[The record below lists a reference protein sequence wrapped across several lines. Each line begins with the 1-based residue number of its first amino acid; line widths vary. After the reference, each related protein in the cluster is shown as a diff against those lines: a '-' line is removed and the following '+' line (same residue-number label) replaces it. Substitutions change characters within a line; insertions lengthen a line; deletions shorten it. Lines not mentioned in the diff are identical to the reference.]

1 MIVVKLMGG
10 LGNQLFQYAY
20 GRALATKF
28 KTELIL
34 DLDFLLNRDPKN
46 DFIFR
51 DFDLDIFKLT
61 NYQVFNEQ
69 LSKKFNKSSI
79 FNKKPITFSENG
91 FHFQPI
97 ELNKKNPKIYLEGYW
112 QSFKYFQDVEYE
124 IRKELVFKYPLTF
137 EQQQLKEKIKN
148 ATSICINFRRTD
160 FVTIPS
166 AIKTHGVT
174 DLNYYMDALKLLK
187 QKLGNELELF
197 VFSDD
202 IEWCEKNFK
211 SEFQTHFVK
220 HELYKGE
227 RFASYLEL
235 MTNCKHFVIPNSTF
249 GWWAAWLSSFEEK
262 IIITPEQWFLDETLQ
277 SQTMDLRPKNWL
289 TI

>member
-10 LGNQLFQYAY
+10 LGNQLFQYAH
-20 GRALATKF
+20 GRALTTKF
-28 KTELIL
+28 QTELIL
-34 DLDFLLNRDPKN
+34 DLEFLLNRDPKN

-51 DFDLDIFKLT
+51 DFDLNIFKL
-61 NYQVFNEQ
+61 NNHQVLNDR
-69 LSKKFNKSSI
+69 LSKKFYNSS
-79 FNKKPITFSENG
+79 FFHEKPITCIENG

-97 ELNKKNPKIYLEGYW
+97 ELKKKNPKVYLDGYW
-112 QSFKYFQDVEYE
+112 QSFKYFQDVENE
-124 IRKELVFKYPLTF
+124 IRKELVFKYPLTI

-148 ATSICINFRRTD
+148 STSICINFRRTD

-174 DLNYYMDALKLLK
+174 DLKYYMDALNLLE

-202 IEWCEKNFK
+202 IEWCELNFK
-211 SEFQTHFVK
+211 THFKTHFVK
-220 HELYKGE
+220 HEIYKGD

-249 GWWAAWLSSFEEK
+249 GWWAAWLSSFENK
-262 IIITPEQWFLDETLQ
+262 IIITPEKWFIDETLQ
-277 SQTMDLRPKNWL
+277 AQTNDLRPLTWL
-289 TI
+289 KI